1 MTTAPKSEASLFF
14 PTERQGRLLK
24 TSNTEKLN
32 GVLLQIAFQGE
43 KKNKSSR
50 KLKKTNK
57 DLHQVFTVDDEICFE
72 M

>member
-1 MTTAPKSEASLFF
+1 MTTAPKSKASLFF
-14 PTERQGRLLK
+14 PTEGQRRLLK

-50 KLKKTNK
+50 KLKKNK

>member
-1 MTTAPKSEASLFF
+1 MTTAPKSKASLFF
-14 PTERQGRLLK
+14 PTEGQRRLLK

-43 KKNKSSR
+43 KKTKVPENHK
-50 KLKKTNK
+50 NAM
-57 DLHQVFTVDDEICFE
+57 ICTKFAWLMMRFVLE

>member
-32 GVLLQIAFQGE
+32 GVLLQIAFLG
-43 KKNKSSR
+43 
-50 KLKKTNK
+50 LKKKFQKAT
-57 DLHQVFTVDDEICFE
+57 QMQRFAPCFYGR
-72 M
+72 